1 MESMSGSGKGAGRRR
16 RTQRALLRAGSIAA
30 SGGWGL
36 MLGPL
41 LVATLGLLVIAWFL
55 PIMTITKLVFW
66 SDKVSIA
73 DAIGQLWSE
82 GDVFIFAVLFLFTII
97 FPFAKLAAGL
107 WLWARIA
114 PGDARASRIAALIKN
129 LSKWSMLDV
138 FVAALIVVAVKV
150 TVVSDVTIHAGIYAF
165 TAAILLSTL
174 WFGLLERLIAR
185 QAAPAETSS

>member
-1 MESMSGSGKGAGRRR
+1 MGGSGQRTGRRQ
-16 RTQRALLRAGSIAA
+16 RTKVALVRAGSIAA

-82 GDVFIFAVLFLFTII
+82 GDIFIFAVLFLFTIL

-114 PGDARASRIAALIKN
+114 PGDTRAGRLAARIKN

-138 FVAALIVVAVKV
+138 FVAALVVVAVKV

-174 WFGLLERLIAR
+174 WFGLLERMLAR
-185 QAAPAETSS
+185 QGAPAETSSQG